1 MHVADQTGV
10 KIIDTRTL
18 SKNCSSRVAMDD
30 ITNSTPQVNQA
41 IPGQY
46 GCRLLNEFDIMLV
59 RWLDFFYFNL
69 LLTELVTCD

>member
-1 MHVADQTGV
+1 
-10 KIIDTRTL
+10 
-18 SKNCSSRVAMDD
+18 MDD

-41 IPGQY
+41 VPGQY